1 MLFPDGRVEPLRT
14 LLLLDRV
21 EGPPHSQHAV
31 IVAQGRC
38 LGHPLVLLNAH
49 CVGLSSIW
57 QHWDDI
63 PESLRQILR
72 GWLRRVSDLFSLEV
86 VLVPG
91 MVDDTVTVPDLILI
105 VVPSVVP
112 LETVTERKWK
122 LLMYEL
128 TAADLT
134 PLAVR
139 DGDRAR
145 HKLLLLHRWITLS
158 QVGLWSYHVMKEGLL
173 GRSDCVPTVNR
184 SWRVAPLV
192 LAPSSVLTLDSG
204 LLDATENRLA
214 LGMLNRR
221 RALTVLILF
230 VLERLEQGF
239 MLLIGY
245 TVRDAIV
252 SKVLGCPRCRIN
264 LRIHLF
270 DNHF

>member
-1 MLFPDGRVEPLRT
+1 M
-14 LLLLDRV
+14 
-21 EGPPHSQHAV
+21 

-91 MVDDTVTVPDLILI
+91 MVDDTVAVPDLILV
-105 VVPSVVP
+105 VVPSVVS
-112 LETVTERKWK
+112 LDAVTERKWL

-128 TAADLT
+128 TAAYLT
-134 PLAVR
+134 PLAMR

-145 HKLLLLHRWITLS
+145 HKLLLLHRWISVS
-158 QVGLWSYHVMKEGLL
+158 QVGLRSYHMMKEGLL
-173 GRSDCVPTVNR
+173 GRSDCVPAVNR

-192 LAPSSVLTLDSG
+192 LAPSSAVLTLDSG

-214 LGMLNRR
+214 LSMLNRR

-230 VLERLEQGF
+230 VLERLEQCF

-245 TVRDAIV
+245 AVRDAIV
-252 SKVLGCPRCRIN
+252 SKVLGSPRCRIN
-264 LRIHLF
+264 LGIHLF
-270 DNHF
+270 DSHF